1 MRTHLRVLFIAG
13 AVVVAPATS
22 IAQQIVV
29 GPNVQIS
36 GARARD
42 AHSEPVIASDPNHA
56 ERLIAASH
64 ISHHDTVGTKSIAY
78 VSFDTG
84 KTWTVSLDKRDST
97 ITADAAVAYG
107 VDGSALFATLARW
120 GMYRSRDGGKTWD
133 PPTKTPPAYGW
144 DREYLIA
151 DFSPGKYHG
160 RVYMNSTVSVPWV
173 SDSSPPGFGGNQK
186 ENAVALFTS
195 TDGGTKY
202 GNPIVRLVPRPE
214 GILGMSE
221 SVVLSDGTLMTLY
234 GHRKP
239 VPNATPGGGGG
250 GRGGLAA
257 RTPLPAANYWLD
269 VITST
274 DGGESWNTANRIG
287 DYWMNR
293 PRSEGAVIP
302 DIAVDPGSSHFKDRV
317 YVVWSDFR
325 SGRLE
330 VMLSYSSDKG
340 KTWSREQIIND
351 DRAAPDPLLNGPD
364 NVTPVVAVNKDG
376 VVAVAWYDR
385 RDFEDNISW
394 NIRMRASLDGGE
406 TWTPSVK
413 ITDKGSVFGGAA
425 ETWNAQAGGGGG
437 GGGRGRGGG
446 ADTARSGGA
455 VVSLS
460 GRLSYAN
467 FTFAPGHNGAFV
479 ADAAGGFHPAWIDYR
494 NGMAQLW
501 TATVW
506 VKGPVAVNG
515 GGDLAGLSNLSSRV
529 ALETVNTSYDRQT
542 NRLTFKTVLHNTSKT
557 DTIRGPLKARVLVL
571 TSENASKVE
580 IANPDNQVRGVG
592 AVWDFTSQLKNGMLL
607 PDSMS
612 TPKELVFQ
620 LTGLSRFRE
629 GTELRLGFVNM
640 DAKILGPAVR
650 PRGGARAAPY

>member
-1 MRTHLRVLFIAG
+1 MRTHLRFSLIAG
-13 AVVVAPATS
+13 VVVVAPATS

-36 GARARD
+36 AARSRD

-64 ISHHDTVGTKSIAY
+64 IAHHDTVGTKSIAY

-84 KTWTVSLDKRDST
+84 KTWMVSLDKRDST

-120 GMYRSRDGGKTWD
+120 GMYRSRDGGRTWD

-195 TDGGTKY
+195 TDSGKKY

-239 VPNATPGGGGG
+239 VANAAPGGGGG

-351 DRAAPDPLLNGPD
+351 DRAAADPLLNGPD

-413 ITDKGSVFGGAA
+413 VTDKGSVFGGTT
-425 ETWNAQAGGGGG
+425 ETWNAQAGGGG

-494 NGMAQLW
+494 NGMAQFW

-529 ALETVNTSYDRQT
+529 ALETINTSYDRQT
-542 NRLTFKTVLHNTSKT
+542 NRLTFKTVLRNTSKT
-557 DTIRGPLKARVLVL
+557 DTIHGPLKARVLVL
-571 TSENASKVE
+571 TSENARNVE
-580 IANPDNQVRGVG
+580 VANPDNQVRGVG

-640 DAKILGPAVR
+640 DAKILGPALR
-650 PRGGARAAPY
+650 PRGGARAAPE

>member
-1 MRTHLRVLFIAG
+1 MRTHLRFSLIAG

-84 KTWTVSLDKRDST
+84 KTWMVSLDKRDST

-239 VPNATPGGGGG
+239 VANAAPGGGGG

-274 DGGESWNTANRIG
+274 DGGESWNTGKSHRRLLDESPAVGRRG
-287 DYWMNR
+287 D
-293 PRSEGAVIP
+293 S

-413 ITDKGSVFGGAA
+413 VTDKGSVFGNAT
-425 ETWNAQAGGGGG
+425 ETWNAQAGGGG

-529 ALETVNTSYDRQT
+529 ALETINTSYDRQT
-542 NRLTFKTVLHNTSKT
+542 NRLTFKTVLRNTSKT

-571 TSENASKVE
+571 TSENARSIE
-580 IANPDNQVRGVG
+580 IANPDNQGPRCRRGLGLHV
-592 AVWDFTSQLKNGMLL
+592 AAQEWHAA

-620 LTGLSRFRE
+620 LTGVSRFRD

-640 DAKILGPAVR
+640 DAKILGPPLR
-650 PRGGARAAPY
+650 PRGGARAAPN